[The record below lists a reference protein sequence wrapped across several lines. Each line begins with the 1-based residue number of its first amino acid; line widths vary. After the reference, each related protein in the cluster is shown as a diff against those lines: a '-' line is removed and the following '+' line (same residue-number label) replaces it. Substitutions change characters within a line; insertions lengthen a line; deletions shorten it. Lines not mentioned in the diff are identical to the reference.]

1 MKNIISVVIV
11 VISFMMYKTNFI
23 FNENKTNNNVEI
35 RLKQNDNIIKLDL
48 EEYLI
53 GVVACEMPASFYK
66 EALKAQAVASRTFAL
81 SRIIKNKKYIFKGNT
96 SDQCYITKTD
106 LKTKWGDNYNKR
118 YNKIKDAVE
127 STKGE
132 YLTYKDKA
140 ISALFFSMSNGY
152 TENSEDVFVS
162 KRAYLK
168 SVSSP
173 NESEYKNYV
182 YTVNLKKN
190 DVKKKLNLKN
200 DITSIKI
207 ISRFKTNRVKYIKVN
222 ENLYSGVEFRKLLN
236 LRSADFDIELEKDNI
251 IITTRGCGHGVGMSQ
266 YGANSMAKLG
276 YSYDEI
282 LKHYYQ
288 KIEIKMY
295 N

>member
-1 MKNIISVVIV
+1 MKNIISVVLV
-11 VISFMMYKTNFI
+11 VISFIVCKTNFL
-23 FNENKTNNNVEI
+23 FNEIVSDNKIIIN
-35 RLKQNDNIIKLDL
+35 LKQNDKVIQMEL

-53 GVVACEMPASFYK
+53 GVVACEMPATFYK
-66 EALKAQAVASRTFAL
+66 EAIKAQAVASRTFAL
-81 SRIIKNKKYIFKGNT
+81 SRINSNKNYIFKGNT
-96 SDQCYITKTD
+96 SDQCYITKSD
-106 LKTKWGDNYNKR
+106 MKKKWGSNYNKR
-118 YNKIKDAVE
+118 YTKIKDAVS

-173 NESEYKNYV
+173 NESEYKNYI
-182 YTVNLKKN
+182 YTVSFKKK
-190 DVKKKLNLKN
+190 DVKKKLNLN
-200 DITSIKI
+200 EEITNIKI
-207 ISRFKTNRVKYIKVN
+207 LSRFKTNRVKYIKVN
-222 ENLYSGVEFRKLLN
+222 NTKYSGVEFRKLLN
-236 LRSADFDIELEKDNI
+236 LRSTDFDIEIEKDNI

-276 YSYDEI
+276 YNYEEI

-288 KIEIKMY
+288 KVDIK
-295 N
+295 NV